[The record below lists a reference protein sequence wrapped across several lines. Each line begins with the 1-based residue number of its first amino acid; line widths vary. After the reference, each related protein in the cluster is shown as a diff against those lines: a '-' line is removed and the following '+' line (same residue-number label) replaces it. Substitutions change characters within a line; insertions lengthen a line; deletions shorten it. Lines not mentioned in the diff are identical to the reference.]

1 MAQDNPVAGALTADC
16 VRNYELGNVVEY
28 PIDAAVCIYQ
38 GSPVIMD
45 GVTPGFANVPE
56 TAAGAGTFVGF
67 AIRRRDNRVGAV
79 QFIGDAPGSG
89 LAGALRVRVN
99 DKGKVV
105 LWVAGSPTK
114 VGVLVYCSTSDTF
127 TITKPASGA
136 AYPIGRIAEFT
147 SDAVTNSL
155 TRCVV
160 EYSAF
165 AADVVDDQQEAV
177 TAPVLYAASGAIA
190 LPTLPFTDVLI
201 TKAGVAVMTLALPT
215 TVVDDGKRIRIT
227 SNTAFAHTVTTPA
240 SGFNGATHIATFA
253 AAVSNNVLLEAQGGT
268 WNVIENQGVTLS

>member
-1 MAQDNPVAGALTADC
+1 MAQDNPVQGALTADC

-28 PIDAAVCIYQ
+28 PIDAAVCIFQ
-38 GSPVIMD
+38 GSPVIVD
-45 GVTPGFANVPE
+45 GVTTGYANTPE

-67 AIRRRDNRVGAV
+67 AIKRRDNRVGAV
-79 QFIGDAPGSG
+79 QFVGDAPGSG

-114 VGVLVYCSTSDTF
+114 IGQLVYCSTSDTF
-127 TITKPASGA
+127 SVTKPGSGA
-136 AYPIGRIAEFT
+136 MYVVGRIAEFT
-147 SDAVTNSL
+147 QDAVTNSL

-160 EYSAF
+160 EYNAF
-165 AADVVDDQQEAV
+165 AADLLSDMAEQV
-177 TAPVLYAASGAIA
+177 TAPVVYAASGAIA
-190 LPTLPFTDVLI
+190 LPTAAFTDVLI

-215 TVVDDGKRIRIT
+215 AGTDDGKRMRIT

-240 SGFNGATHIATFA
+240 SGFNGAVHIATYA
-253 AAVSNNVLLEAQGGT
+253 AAVGNNVLLEAQGGT
-268 WNVIENQGVTLS
+268 WNVIENLGVTLT